1 MVEMADIPVESLV
14 PEPLRALK
22 GGDEYMARLPEFDK
36 EMEVG
41 GREGGGGRGGGGAGQ
56 EGGGRVEGKR

>member
-41 GREGGGGRGGGGAGQ
+41 GREGGGGRGDGGQ
-56 EGGGRVEGKR
+56 

>member
-41 GREGGGGRGGGGAGQ
+41 GRGGKREGGGGEVALV
-56 EGGGRVEGKR
+56 RV